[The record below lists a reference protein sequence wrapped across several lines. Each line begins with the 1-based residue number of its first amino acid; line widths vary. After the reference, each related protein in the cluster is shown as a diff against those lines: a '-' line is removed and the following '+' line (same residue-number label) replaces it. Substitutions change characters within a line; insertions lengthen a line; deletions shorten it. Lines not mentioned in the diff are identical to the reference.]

1 MHNYTT
7 NIYIY
12 PSWESLWIKPKVPV
26 DSHDVNKSSGF
37 PVDSQFHGAPEWVW
51 PTCCLL
57 HPGWWDHLGHDVW
70 QTGHA
75 KPKKQSATH
84 QQDQQTIP
92 AARLRMEEVYTLKNL
107 RNAPWKSRRLED
119 VFTIEIVHFLGD
131 MSVSFP
137 GCKPNSWQANTGIWV
152 CSSSQMP
159 SLFFCLVTV
168 NHSIF
173 YIFYNFE
180 HLHNS
185 SGVWILLLLRCL
197 QTANPSTDLRL
208 RHWAI
213 AGTSASR
220 RWWSDN
226 SWRDV
231 LLCSKK
237 QAEKQVCHDIF
248 FPIAF
253 SFPLVFLD
261 LLKVPGSLKLCA
273 YVWHEK
279 NWRTQK
285 CQSRL
290 HCTPCQAHLQRGNVE
305 ISSMKAYKPHP
316 HKTNKELK
324 NKHQTSPVH

>member
-1 MHNYTT
+1 MM
-7 NIYIY
+7 
-12 PSWESLWIKPKVPV
+12 S
-26 DSHDVNKSSGF
+26 DKS
-37 PVDSQFHGAPEWVW
+37 A
-51 PTCCLL
+51 
-57 HPGWWDHLGHDVW
+57 
-70 QTGHA
+70 GHA

-119 VFTIEIVHFLGD
+119 VFTIEIVLFLGD

-159 SLFFCLVTV
+159 SLCFCLVTV
-168 NHSIF
+168 NHSIIIF
-173 YIFYNFE
+173 YIYFE

-185 SGVWILLLLRCL
+185 SGVCILLLLRCL
-197 QTANPSTDLRL
+197 QTANPSTAAPKALSHCWHFCLATVVNILNLWTGDQKPESNKNP
-208 RHWAI
+208 ATI
-213 AGTSASR
+213 
-220 RWWSDN
+220 

-231 LLCSKK
+231 LLCSKR
-237 QAEKQVCHDIF
+237 QAGSSLPWHIF
-248 FPIAF
+248 SHSLFF
-253 SFPLVFLD
+253 SSCFLD
-261 LLKVPGSLKLCA
+261 LLKVPGFLKLCA

-305 ISSMKAYKPHP
+305 ISSMKACKPHP
-316 HKTNKELK
+316 HKTQ
-324 NKHQTSPVH
+324 HRT